1 MTGSVKNDTKTA
13 PTRKA
18 GKAARVPKAAR
29 TRTSKSSSSGNARAS
44 RKPASSA
51 KATTSGSGGASR
63 NAAASPGKTA
73 SSGKRARLSAGGL
86 DPLVLDYL
94 KKHKATAPHGPS
106 QVAKA
111 LGRSSGAVGN
121 CLVRLTSAKKAKQ
134 VSDKP
139 LRYDLAG

>member
-1 MTGSVKNDTKTA
+1 MTSSRKNDTRTA
-13 PTRKA
+13 PSRKA
-18 GKAARVPKAAR
+18 GKAARVPKPARSRAA
-29 TRTSKSSSSGNARAS
+29 KSSSSGKTQAS
-44 RKPASSA
+44 RKAASST
-51 KATTSGSGGASR
+51 KATTMGSETASR
-63 NAAASPGKTA
+63 NAGGSPKTA
-73 SSGKRARLSAGGL
+73 SSGKPARLSAGAL

-121 CLVRLTSAKKAKQ
+121 CLVRLTGAKKAKQ